1 MNLKEFLIAQGKK
14 AGIADNPDFNLMISA
29 SSLGDI
35 EVPSEVINKFDNN
48 LFNVDI
54 AKANINLKNHFI
66 SDFMMGYDEE
76 LVKMAK
82 DYGLPQDMVDEIKS
96 TKSSGQKVK
105 LAMKALKDLEE
116 KAKNSNPNHSEEYV
130 KKIAEAQQ
138 KLDEALVRADEE
150 KRMVEAKFTNK
161 MQELWERA
169 QLSSVA
175 WNDAIPEAARI
186 HTYKSVLGDKLNTLG
201 GKIIFDAEQNTSRLV
216 NANDEKLPLVVNGK
230 EFGYSDL
237 QALVLQENK
246 LLREPGNG
254 GSTTGTQG
262 TQFSAPNISGSG
274 TIPKMPSYVSGAL
287 ADISRIAQGMGDNS

>member
-1 MNLKEFLIAQGKK
+1 MNLKEFLISQAKK
-14 AGIADNPDFNLMISA
+14 AGVYDDAEFNLMISA
-29 SSLGDI
+29 SSLGEI
-35 EVPSEVINKFDNN
+35 EVPPAVINKFDNN

-76 LVKMAK
+76 LIKMSK
-82 DYGLPQDMVDEIKS
+82 EYGLPQEMVEEIKS

-116 KAKNSNPNHSEEYV
+116 KARSSSGNHSEEYV
-130 KKIAEAQQ
+130 RKIAEAQQ
-138 KLDEALVRADEE
+138 KLDEAVSRAENE
-150 KRMVEAKFTNK
+150 KRSIEGKFTSR

-169 QLSSVA
+169 QLSNVA
-175 WNDAIPEAARI
+175 WNDAIPEAARV
-186 HTYKSVLGDKLNTLG
+186 HTYKSVLNDKLQSLG
-201 GKIIFDAEQNTSRLV
+201 GRIVYDADSNTSKLV
-216 NANDEKLPLVVNGK
+216 NVNDEKLPLVVNGK

-237 QALVLQENK
+237 QTLVLQENK

-254 GSTTGTQG
+254 GSNTGTQG

-274 TIPKMPSYVSGAL
+274 TPPKLPSYVSGAL

>member
-1 MNLKEFLIAQGKK
+1 MNLKEFLIAQAKK
-14 AGIADNPDFNLMISA
+14 AGVADDAEFNLMVSA

-35 EVPSEVINKFDNN
+35 EVPSAVISKFDNN

-82 DYGLPQDMVDEIKS
+82 DYGLPQEMVDEIKT

-130 KKIAEAQQ
+130 RKIAEAQQ
-138 KLDEALVRADEE
+138 KLDEAMARADEE
-150 KRMVEAKFTNK
+150 RRSIEAKFTNR

-186 HTYKSVLGDKLNTLG
+186 HTYKSVLSDKLNSLG
-201 GKIIFDAEQNTSRLV
+201 GKIIFDADSNTSRLV
-216 NANDEKLPLVVNGK
+216 NVNDEKLPLVVNGK
-230 EFGYSDL
+230 EFAYNDL

-274 TIPKMPSYVSGAL
+274 TQIPLPSYVSGAL
-287 ADISRIAQGMGDNS
+287 ADISRIAQGVGDNS

>member
-1 MNLKEFLIAQGKK
+1 MNLKEFLIAQAKK
-14 AGIADNPDFNLMISA
+14 AGVSDDAEFNLMVSA

-35 EVPSEVINKFDNN
+35 EVPGTVINKFDNN

-76 LVKMAK
+76 LVKMSK
-82 DYGLPQDMVDEIKS
+82 DYGLTQEIVDEIKS

-116 KAKNSNPNHSEEYV
+116 KARSSSGNHSEEYV
-130 KKIAEAQQ
+130 RKIAEAQQ
-138 KLDEALVRADEE
+138 KLDEAVLRAEDE
-150 KRMVEAKFTNK
+150 KRSIEGKFTSR

-169 QLSSVA
+169 QLSNVA

-186 HTYKSVLGDKLNTLG
+186 HTYKSVLNDKLQSLG
-201 GKIIFDAEQNTSRLV
+201 GRIVYDVESNSSKLV
-216 NANDEKLPLVVNGK
+216 NINDDKLPLVVNGK

-237 QALVLQENK
+237 QTLVLQENK

-262 TQFSAPNISGSG
+262 TQFSAPSFSVSG
-274 TIPKMPSYVSGAL
+274 TPQTMPSYVSGAL
-287 ADISRIAQGMGDNS
+287 ADISRIAKGVGDNS

>member
-82 DYGLPQDMVDEIKS
+82 DYGLPPDMVDEIKS

>member
-1 MNLKEFLIAQGKK
+1 MNLKEFLITQAKK
-14 AGIADNPDFNLMISA
+14 AGVSDDAEFNLMVSA

-35 EVPSEVINKFDNN
+35 EVPTAVISKFDNN

-54 AKANINLKNHFI
+54 AKSNLSLKNHFI

-82 DYGLPQDMVDEIKS
+82 DYGLPTEMVEEIKS

-116 KAKNSNPNHSEEYV
+116 KARTSSPNHSEEYV
-130 KKIAEAQQ
+130 RKIAEAQK
-138 KLDEALVRADEE
+138 KLDDAISRADEE
-150 KRMVEAKFTNK
+150 KRQIESKFTGR

-169 QLSSVA
+169 QLSNVA
-175 WNDAIPEAARI
+175 WNDAIPEAARV
-186 HTYKSVLGDKLNTLG
+186 HTYKSVLNDKLNALG
-201 GKIIFDAEQNTSRLV
+201 GRIVYDAEQNTSRLV
-216 NANDEKLPLVVNGK
+216 NANDDKLPLVVNGK

-254 GSTTGTQG
+254 GSTSGTQG
-262 TQFSAPNISGSG
+262 TQFSVPNIQGSG
-274 TIPKMPSYVSGAL
+274 TLPTIPSYVSGAL
-287 ADISRIAQGMGDNS
+287 ADISRIAKNIGDNS

>member
-1 MNLKEFLIAQGKK
+1 MNLKEFLIAQAKK
-14 AGIADNPDFNLMISA
+14 AGVSDDAEFNLMVSA

-35 EVPSEVINKFDNN
+35 EVPSAVINKFDNN

-82 DYGLPQDMVDEIKS
+82 DYGLPQEMVEEIKT

-130 KKIAEAQQ
+130 RKIAEAQQ
-138 KLDEALVRADEE
+138 KLDEAMVRADDER
-150 KRMVEAKFTNK
+150 RMVEAKYTNR

-186 HTYKSVLGDKLNTLG
+186 HTYKSVLGDKLNSLG
-201 GKIIFDAEQNTSRLV
+201 GKIIFDADNNTSRLV
-216 NANDEKLPLVVNGK
+216 NVNDEKLPLVVNGK
-230 EFGYSDL
+230 EFAYNDL

-262 TQFSAPNISGSG
+262 TQFSAPNLSGSG
-274 TIPKMPSYVSGAL
+274 TQISMPSYVSGAL
-287 ADISRIAQGMGDNS
+287 ADISRIAQGVGDNS

>member
-1 MNLKEFLIAQGKK
+1 MNLKEFLISQAKK
-14 AGIADNPDFNLMISA
+14 AGVADDAEFNLMVSA
-29 SSLGDI
+29 SSLGEI
-35 EVPSEVINKFDNN
+35 EVPSAVISKFDNN

-76 LVKMAK
+76 VVKMAK
-82 DYGLPQDMVDEIKS
+82 DYGLSQDMVEEIKS

-130 KKIAEAQQ
+130 RKIAEAQQ
-138 KLDEALVRADEE
+138 KLDEAMARADEE
-150 KRMVEAKFTNK
+150 KRMVEAKFTNR

-175 WNDAIPEAARI
+175 WNDAIPEAARV
-186 HTYKSVLGDKLNTLG
+186 HTYKSVLNDKLNVLG
-201 GKIIFDAEQNTSRLV
+201 GKIIFDAESNSSRLV
-216 NANDEKLPLVVNGK
+216 NVNDEKLPLVVNGK
-230 EFGYSDL
+230 EFAYNDL

-262 TQFSAPNISGSG
+262 TQFSAPNLSGSG
-274 TIPKMPSYVSGAL
+274 TQIKMPSYVSGAL
-287 ADISRIAQGMGDNS
+287 SDISRIAQGMGDNS

>member
-1 MNLKEFLIAQGKK
+1 MNLKEFLISQAKK
-14 AGIADNPDFNLMISA
+14 AGIADNSDFNLMVSA
-29 SSLGDI
+29 SSLGEI
-35 EVPSEVINKFDNN
+35 EVPNEVISKFDNN
-48 LFNVDI
+48 LFNADI

-82 DYGLPQDMVDEIKS
+82 EYGLPQDMVEEIKG

-130 KKIAEAQQ
+130 RKIAEAQQ
-138 KLDEALVRADEE
+138 KLDEVILRSEEE
-150 KRMVEAKFTNK
+150 KKIVESKFSNK
-161 MQELWERA
+161 MQELWERT

-186 HTYKSVLGDKLNTLG
+186 HTYKSVLNDKLTTLG
-201 GKIIFDAEQNTSRLV
+201 GKIIYDSEQNTSKLV
-216 NANDEKLPLVVNGK
+216 NVNDDKLPLVVNGK

-237 QALVLQENK
+237 QTLVLQENK
-246 LLREPGNG
+246 LLRDAGNG
-254 GSTTGTQG
+254 GSTPATQG
-262 TQFSAPNISGSG
+262 TQFSAPNLSGSG
-274 TIPKMPSYVSGAL
+274 TPQTMPSYISGAL
-287 ADISRIAQGMGDNS
+287 ADINRMAKGMGDNS

>member
-262 TQFSAPNISGSG
+262 TQFSTPNISASG
-274 TIPKMPSYVSGAL
+274 TPPKMPSYVSGAL

>member
-186 HTYKSVLGDKLNTLG
+186 HTYKSVLGDKLNALG

-262 TQFSAPNISGSG
+262 TQFSAPNISASG

>member
-1 MNLKEFLIAQGKK
+1 MNLKEFLIAQAKK
-14 AGIADNPDFNLMISA
+14 AGVSDDAEFNLMVSA

-35 EVPSEVINKFDNN
+35 EVPSAVINKFDNN

-82 DYGLPQDMVDEIKS
+82 DYGLPQEMVEEIKT

-130 KKIAEAQQ
+130 RKIAEAQQ
-138 KLDEALVRADEE
+138 KLDEAMARADDER
-150 KRMVEAKFTNK
+150 RMVEAKYTNR

-186 HTYKSVLGDKLNTLG
+186 HTYKSVLGDKLNSLG
-201 GKIIFDAEQNTSRLV
+201 GKIIFDADNNTSRLV
-216 NANDEKLPLVVNGK
+216 NVNDEKLPLVVNGK
-230 EFGYSDL
+230 EFAYNDL

-262 TQFSAPNISGSG
+262 TQFSAPNLSGSG
-274 TIPKMPSYVSGAL
+274 TQISMPSYVSGAL
-287 ADISRIAQGMGDNS
+287 ADISRIAQGVGDNS